1 MATHWECVEC
11 VRRVSGVCQAFPDLD
26 LVHLRQHLKINFRHA
41 FFSSENVMSVLEVT
55 CSLISTL
62 LSVSFESSFLDFLD
76 FLVVVMPFNKVQ
88 KKRAVYKAGLS
99 LVRPHNDLYP

>member
-1 MATHWECVEC
+1 MPTHWECVEC
-11 VRRVSGVCQAFPDLD
+11 VRSVSGVCQAFPDLD

-41 FFSSENVMSVLEVT
+41 FFSSENVMSVLEVA

-99 LVRPHNDLYP
+99 LVCPHNDLYP

>member
-1 MATHWECVEC
+1 MCRA
-11 VRRVSGVCQAFPDLD
+11 CQDLD

-62 LSVSFESSFLDFLD
+62 LSVSFESSSLDFLDFLD

-88 KKRAVYKAGLS
+88 KKRAVYKAGIS